1 MTTTRED
8 VLLQMGEVRFKKGD
22 GTLYVM
28 NERIAWIAEH
38 RDTVAVSHRF
48 QDIKMQKISP
58 EGKPKVQLQVVLH
71 DGNSSTFHFVNRLG
85 PPAQMADRDKV
96 KELLQQLLP
105 NFRRKIDKELEEKN
119 RVLTENPSLLQ
130 LYKDLV
136 ITQVLTSEEFWARHA
151 KDYLNKEQTVRQD
164 IGVSG
169 AFLADIKP
177 QTDGCNGLRY
187 NLTADIIECIFKTYP
202 AVKRKHTD
210 NVPAKM
216 TEAEFWTKFFQ
227 SHYFHRDRIVAGGTK
242 DIFTECGKIDDQQ
255 LRQAVQENL
264 GDPLLDIRAFEDN
277 PLEDGFCSSATAK
290 QQTVNS
296 GNIVHQSM
304 IKRFNQHSFSVL
316 KTCTDVKTLNCG
328 IGAILSA
335 TPTAGDHGGGAAT
348 NGGGGATV
356 TANGKEK
363 LTNNNSLSTDGG
375 NNNNNTLNG
384 YGKRDKRAHEHHN
397 HHHLAN
403 GTTGEHKSSNG
414 TTGPDGGVFVE
425 PTIKRARIQAK
436 ITYDDLEG
444 EEDERTRVKQ
454 LNLTKIE
461 RYLHGPVPGTMAGSG
476 GGHDSS
482 HSGHGMHQHSA
493 GLHDFETTHAM
504 ILEAANGTWSN
515 RTPHKLLVSP
525 AAAVSA
531 LGDLSPG
538 GALMRG
544 FQEQSLAQLV
554 PPDIEKEV
562 RNLYLSLLEL
572 LKEFW
577 KCFPPTT
584 PQLESEATR
593 MHDILQRFAM
603 VKLKPFEDRAM
614 RELLPLGS
622 SLTQHLNQLLQS
634 ANRKYAIW
642 QERQR
647 RSHR

>member
-85 PPAQMADRDKV
+85 PQAQMADRDKV

-119 RVLTENPSLLQ
+119 RILTENPSLLQ

-151 KDYLNKEQTVRQD
+151 KDYMNKEQTVKQD

-202 AVKRKHTD
+202 AVKRKHTEH
-210 NVPAKM
+210 VPSKM

-255 LRQAVQENL
+255 LRQSVQENL

-277 PLEDGFCSSATAK
+277 TLEDGFCSSATAK

-328 IGAILSA
+328 IGSILSA
-335 TPTAGDHGGGAAT
+335 TPGVPSDSSANGGAP
-348 NGGGGATV
+348 V
-356 TANGKEK
+356 ANGKEK
-363 LTNNNSLSTDGG
+363 TNNNNLPAADGS
-375 NNNNNTLNG
+375 NNNNTVNG
-384 YGKRDKRAHEHHN
+384 LSKKDKRSHDQ
-397 HHHLAN
+397 HLAN
-403 GTTGEHKSSNG
+403 GTTGEHKSNG
-414 TTGPDGGVFVE
+414 TMGPPPPSANGAPFVE
-425 PTIKRARIQAK
+425 PTMKKARIQAK

-461 RYLHGPVPGTMAGSG
+461 RYLHGPVPASAASGT

-482 HSGHGMHQHSA
+482 HSSNHRNEA

-642 QERQR
+642 QDRQR
-647 RSHR
+647 RTHR